1 MITKEELEQQTD
13 GDCEEEEEDDNDGET
28 TKSSHEKS

>member
-13 GDCEEEEEDDNDGET
+13 GDCDEEDDDKDGEMP
-28 TKSSHEKS
+28 KSAQEKS